1 MADLPAPA
9 GIPAPAAGGDRPLA
23 GIGWML
29 VTGACFVAVTAMVKH
44 GAAGLP
50 AVQGAFIRFLV
61 GLVFVAPGLW
71 ALRHLRPGR
80 ADWASF
86 GARGAVHS
94 AAVALWFYAMTRI
107 PIAEV
112 TAMNYLSPVYVTLG
126 AALFLGEPLAVRRVL
141 AVAAALVGAAVIL
154 RPGFRA
160 LDPGHVAMLGTAL
173 CFSASYLL
181 AKRQT
186 ARFGAATV
194 VAAMSVAV
202 TLILAPLAWAVW
214 VPPSPAQW
222 GWLTAV
228 AAAATAGHY
237 CMTRAFAAA
246 PVTVTQPVTFL
257 QLVWAVLLGWT
268 LFAEAPD
275 PWVIGGGA
283 IILGSVMALT
293 LLEGRAR
300 RRPPRV
306 APLRES

>member
-9 GIPAPAAGGDRPLA
+9 GDAPAGVQAGDRPLR
-23 GIGWML
+23 GIAWML
-29 VTGACFVAVTAMVKH
+29 ATGVCFVAVTAMVKH

-50 AVQGAFIRFLV
+50 AAQSAFIRFLV
-61 GLVFVAPGLW
+61 GLGFVAP
-71 ALRHLRPGR
+71 ALFELRRMR
-80 ADWASF
+80 AARGDWASF

-94 AAVALWFYAMTRI
+94 AAVVLWFYAMTRI

-126 AALFLGEPLAVRRVL
+126 AALFLGERLAPRRML
-141 AVAAALVGAAVIL
+141 AVAAALLGAAVIL

-160 LDPGHVAMLGTAL
+160 LDPGHLAMLGSAL

-186 ARFGAATV
+186 ARFGPATV
-194 VAAMSVAV
+194 VAAMSICV
-202 TLILAPLAWAVW
+202 TALLAPLALAVW
-214 VPPSPAQW
+214 VPPAPAEW
-222 GWLTAV
+222 GWLAAV

-246 PVTVTQPVTFL
+246 PVSVTQPVAFL
-257 QLVWAVLLGWT
+257 QLVWAVLLGWA

-275 PWVIGGGA
+275 PWVVAGGA
-283 IILGSVMALT
+283 IIVAAVTGLT

-300 RRPPRV
+300 RRPRGLTPG
-306 APLRES
+306 